1 VEEQD
6 EEKEEAATS
15 LVEQASEDI
24 MNKHRFLT
32 VEESKE
38 IWVYRDGVYVP
49 GGEIL
54 VEKEAE
60 RMYRYH
66 LANKHLSEIKGHIM
80 RSTYRT
86 HDEIDSDLDIINMK
100 NGLYNIR
107 TGEFK
112 EHSPDYLSINQIP
125 IIYNPKAKP
134 KMFGKFL
141 REVLYPSEIRTAI
154 ELIAYT
160 FYPDNPFEIITI
172 LFGYGA
178 NGKNVFTGLLTALH
192 GAKRIS
198 NVPLSSML
206 EDRFALS
213 DLEGK
218 SVNIDTELTNTTIRD
233 TSILKKLTGRQPMR
247 IQRKNQRAY
256 DVRLY
261 AKLYFNANRIPATCD
276 DSDAFFRRKIILGF
290 PNKFEGKKD
299 DPDLIKKLTT
309 DEELSGVFNVLM
321 VALRTVLNNNGVFT
335 KEKTI
340 EQRRERYTLAVD
352 PIEAFLNDAVAED
365 SVELD
370 AVTKESFYQAYL
382 RFCDEH
388 KLAVQSKE
396 SLGKNL
402 KKMHKFEEGR
412 ESSGERRT
420 IWKGIKLTGKY
431 NIELK
436 QETLKVQ

>member
-1 VEEQD
+1 
-6 EEKEEAATS
+6 
-15 LVEQASEDI
+15 
-24 MNKHRFLT
+24 
-32 VEESKE
+32 
-38 IWVYRDGVYVP
+38 
-49 GGEIL
+49 
-54 VEKEAE
+54 
-60 RMYRYH
+60 
-66 LANKHLSEIKGHIM
+66 M

-218 SVNIDTELTNTTIRD
+218 SVNIDTELTNTAIRD